1 MQKKE
6 EEEEEE
12 EEGCVDEGNAA
23 WGGEGVGQLADL
35 AGLVEL
41 QGGGVIELS
50 IRQAGYQSHHRH
62 LTPSSSCS
70 RAS

>member
-1 MQKKE
+1 LSLQKKE
-6 EEEEEE
+6 EEEEEGVE
-12 EEGCVDEGNAA
+12 EVIAA

-35 AGLVEL
+35 AGLVEV
-41 QGGGVIELS
+41 QGGGVLELS

-62 LTPSSSCS
+62 HIPSSSCS